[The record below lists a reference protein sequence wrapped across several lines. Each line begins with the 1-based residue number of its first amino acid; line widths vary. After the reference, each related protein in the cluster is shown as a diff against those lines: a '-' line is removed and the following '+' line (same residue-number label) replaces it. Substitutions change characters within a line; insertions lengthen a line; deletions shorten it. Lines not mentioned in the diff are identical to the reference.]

1 MRTYSISPDLFK
13 RNNFNEDFDDWMGS
27 CFKSKWDNRDVRRDE
42 EEDFEEPVFDPT
54 ILKED

>member
-13 RNNFNEDFDDWMGS
+13 RNHFNEDFDDWMGS
-27 CFKSKWDNRDVRRDE
+27 CFKSKWDSRNNHRDE
-42 EEDFEEPVFDPT
+42 EEEFEEPVFDPI